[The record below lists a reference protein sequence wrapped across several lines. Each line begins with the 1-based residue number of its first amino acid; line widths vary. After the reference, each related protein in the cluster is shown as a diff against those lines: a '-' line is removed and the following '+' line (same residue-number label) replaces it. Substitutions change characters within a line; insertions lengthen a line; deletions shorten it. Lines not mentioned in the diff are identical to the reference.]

1 MLNHPNSTFSIF
13 NRRLYTLFKGIT
25 VTPCFVRA
33 SQRVFARLSLLYTRH
48 LLSLLR
54 TTPFTRLTRLRVAC
68 SSDEAGATTRAE
80 PSAPKRP
87 TMSLQPWEVSEA
99 SRLTPSRSA
108 PEPSQRAR
116 FLVDSH
122 LRRRGPVMPN
132 QLRANQHLQ
141 TVLMRFK

>member
-1 MLNHPNSTFSIF
+1 MLSHPNYTFSIPD
-13 NRRLYTLFKGIT
+13 RRLYTLFKGII

-33 SQRVFARLSLLYTRH
+33 SQRVFARSSLLYTRH

-54 TTPFTRLTRLRVAC
+54 TTPFTRPTRLRVAC
-68 SSDEAGATTRAE
+68 SSDEAEATTRAL
-80 PSAPKRP
+80 PTAPKRP
-87 TMSLQPWEVSEA
+87 TAPLQPWDVSEA

-116 FLVDSH
+116 FLVDPH
-122 LRRRGPVMPN
+122 LRRRSPVMLN
-132 QLRANQHLQ
+132 QPWANQHLQ

>member
-1 MLNHPNSTFSIF
+1 MLNHPNYTFSIF

-116 FLVDSH
+116 FLVDPH
-122 LRRRGPVMPN
+122 LRRRSPIMPN
-132 QLRANQHLQ
+132 QPWAN
-141 TVLMRFK
+141 